1 MNITRFVVSL
11 MCALVVLSAGA
22 AAGSRASDENQQKD
36 EDVVIEI
43 HHCTT
48 CGFRTQATKLAAEI
62 KKELGYESTLVVGK
76 VGSFDVFVNGTLL
89 FSKKKTGR
97 FPNPGEVV
105 QLIEDFLDK
114 VEKDRQ

>member
-1 MNITRFVVSL
+1 MKKIRFLVLL
-11 MCALVVLSAGA
+11 MCVLVALSAGV
-22 AAGSRASDENQQKD
+22 AAGSRASDEDRSND
-36 EDVVIEI
+36 EEVVIEI

-62 KKELGYESTLVVGK
+62 KKELGYESTLIVGK

-114 VEKDRQ
+114 EGKNRH

>member
-1 MNITRFVVSL
+1 MKSIRFLVLL
-11 MCALVVLSAGA
+11 MGALLVLSAGV
-22 AAGSRASDENQQKD
+22 AAGSRASDEDQSKD
-36 EDVVIEI
+36 EKPVIEI

-48 CGFRTQATKLAAEI
+48 CGFKTQATKLAAEI
-62 KKELGYESTLVVGK
+62 QKELGYESTLIAGK

-114 VEKDRQ
+114 EGKDRQ